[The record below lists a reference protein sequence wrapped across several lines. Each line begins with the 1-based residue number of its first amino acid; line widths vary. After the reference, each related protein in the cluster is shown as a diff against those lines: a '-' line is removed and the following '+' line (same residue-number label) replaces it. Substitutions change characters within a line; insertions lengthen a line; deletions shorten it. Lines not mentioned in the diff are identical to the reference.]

1 MKCELS
7 DSTSTKHRKAPY
19 DRISALIDFIC
30 LCEEEA
36 RPDIV
41 QSRMIGSCCVLS
53 GG

>member
-19 DRISALIDFIC
+19 DRIRALNDFIC